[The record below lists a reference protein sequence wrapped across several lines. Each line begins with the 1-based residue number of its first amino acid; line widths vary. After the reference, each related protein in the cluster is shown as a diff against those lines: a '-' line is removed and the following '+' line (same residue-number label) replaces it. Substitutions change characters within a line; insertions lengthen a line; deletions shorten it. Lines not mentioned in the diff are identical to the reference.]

1 MGDMGVQLAGLGC
14 ECTRLVSSPALS
26 KRNVP
31 GFMLQPHILPEGG
44 LQKRPEGAPYD
55 VVGRLSMPVGGLLQ
69 PDRKP
74 EVVRRRFERVLHG
87 Q

>member
-1 MGDMGVQLAGLGC
+1 MGPVGVQLAELECG
-14 ECTRLVSSPALS
+14 CTRLLSSLALS

-55 VVGRLSMPVGGLLQ
+55 VVGRLTMPVGGLLQ

-74 EVVRRRFERVLHG
+74 EIVRRRFERSLHG